1 MEQLNQLVSETSV
14 TLLGA
19 LFGTAWTFFKS
30 QDWYQR
36 AKQRRYAQAITAL
49 EAGVDQTYQTYVR
62 AIKEASEDGKLTPAE
77 RRRAREMARDAA
89 ISFGRTQGVDVL
101 AEVGQDYVDLWINRL
116 VKKLKG
122 GS

>member
-1 MEQLNQLVSETSV
+1 MEHLDSIVSEPGL

-19 LFGTAWTFFKS
+19 VFGSAWTFFKT

-62 AIKEASEDGKLTPAE
+62 AIKEASEDGKLSPAE

-89 ISFGRTQGVDVL
+89 ISFGQTQGVDVL
-101 AEVGQDYVDLWINRL
+101 SEVGRDYIDLWINRL
-116 VKKLKG
+116 VQKMKTND
-122 GS
+122 

>member
-1 MEQLNQLVSETSV
+1 MENLVSETSI

-19 LFGTAWTFFKS
+19 VFGAAWTFFKS

-36 AKQRRYAQAITAL
+36 AKERRYADAVTAL

-62 AIKEASEDGKLTPAE
+62 AIKDASEDGKLTAAE

-89 ISFGRTQGVDVL
+89 VSFGRTQGIDVI
-101 AEVGQDYVDLWINRL
+101 AEVGSDYIDLWINRL
-116 VKKLKG
+116 VKKAKREN
-122 GS
+122 

>member
-1 MEQLNQLVSETSV
+1 MENLVSGTSV

-36 AKQRRYAQAITAL
+36 AKERRYAQALLAL

-62 AIKEASEDGKLTPAE
+62 SIKESSADGKLTPAE
-77 RRRAREMARDAA
+77 RRRARELARDAA
-89 ISFGRTQGVDVL
+89 VLYGRTQGIDVIN
-101 AEVGQDYVDLWINRL
+101 EVGQEYIDLWINRL
-116 VKKLKG
+116 VSKLKKE
-122 GS
+122 S